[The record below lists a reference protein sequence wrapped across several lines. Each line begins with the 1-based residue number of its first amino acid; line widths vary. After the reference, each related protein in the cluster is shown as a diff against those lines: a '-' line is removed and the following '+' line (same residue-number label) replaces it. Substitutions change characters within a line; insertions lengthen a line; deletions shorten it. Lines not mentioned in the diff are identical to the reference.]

1 MFLNNQNF
9 NYFKLHHQVI
19 SNRKQLIKEGVLTET
34 QKNDWLTL
42 MLEDQDG
49 FFNHQQVKDSAF
61 TFLIAGHD
69 TSAVGLSGVL
79 FYLTKVSYMKVA
91 P

>member
-49 FFNHQQVKDSAF
+49 FFNLQQVKDSAF

-79 FYLTKVSYMKVA
+79 FYLAKVSYMKVA

>member
-1 MFLNNQNF
+1 
-9 NYFKLHHQVI
+9 
-19 SNRKQLIKEGVLTET
+19 
-34 QKNDWLTL
+34 

-79 FYLTKVSYMKVA
+79 FYLAKVSYMKVA
-91 P
+91 PWHESSGHFIYIRFHAAVTNL

>member
-1 MFLNNQNF
+1 
-9 NYFKLHHQVI
+9 
-19 SNRKQLIKEGVLTET
+19 
-34 QKNDWLTL
+34 

-79 FYLTKVSYMKVA
+79 FDLAKVSYMKVA